1 MTTPLQRL
9 VDAARADFGAAA
21 CSLAVL
27 DEEAGELTYRV
38 ASGAGAAAIVGV
50 RLPVT
55 RGIAGWV
62 AASGQPIAVSD
73 LRSDPRH
80 AADVAASTS
89 FAPTTLLVVP
99 VLTEDGVLG
108 VLSVLD
114 RDTSRPTADHDMEL
128 AAAYATRA
136 REVLVESAPAL
147 PEELGRLAELL
158 HSADPHHREVLR
170 QALRRLLDESA

>member
-1 MTTPLQRL
+1 VTTPLQRL
-9 VDAARADFGAAA
+9 VNDAREDFRAAA

-73 LRSDPRH
+73 LASDPRH

-89 FAPTTLLVVP
+89 YVPTTLLVVP

-114 RDTSRPTADHDMEL
+114 RDTSRPAAEHDMEL
-128 AAAYATRA
+128 AASYATRA
-136 REVLVESAPAL
+136 REVLAESAPAL
-147 PEELGRLAELL
+147 PEELRALAELL
-158 HSADPHHREVLR
+158 HGADAQRRDMLR

>member
-9 VDAARADFGAAA
+9 VDEARADFGAAA

-38 ASGAGAAAIVGV
+38 ASGAGASAIVGV

-73 LRSDPRH
+73 LHADPRF
-80 AADVAASTS
+80 AADVAASTA
-89 FAPTTLLVVP
+89 FIPTTLLVVP
-99 VLTEDGVLG
+99 VLGEDGVLA

-114 RDTSRPTADHDMEL
+114 RDTSRPTASHDLEL
-128 AAAYATRA
+128 GASYAARA
-136 REVLVESAPAL
+136 GELLDESTPAI
-147 PEELGRLAELL
+147 PEELRGLADLL
-158 HSADPHHREVLR
+158 HSADPHDREVLR

>member
-50 RLPVT
+50 RLPTT

-73 LRSDPRH
+73 LTSDPRH
-80 AADVAASTS
+80 AADVAASTA
-89 FAPTTLLVVP
+89 FIPTTLLVAP
-99 VLTEDGVLG
+99 VLSEDVVLA

-114 RDTSRPTADHDMEL
+114 RDTSRPAAQHDMEL
-128 AAAYATRA
+128 AASYATRA
-136 REVLVESAPAL
+136 RELLVESAPVI
-147 PEELGRLAELL
+147 PEELTGLAELL
-158 HSADPHHREVLR
+158 HDADPDRREILR
-170 QALRRLLDESA
+170 HALRRLLDESA